1 MAGWQRLLDDG
12 RSRWAETFAE
22 SLAVVRGIAA
32 QPPPSAAGSVY
43 ELLGPGVSL
52 ADADFAAEIADAEA
66 REAAQRAALVPK
78 LERLVEEHE
87 RQLQSMYAA
96 VQASRASVRGLGAA
110 VAVDRGP
117 LGLSCSAAD
126 QSAAAAATVE
136 VRLCPMSRPLCL
148 PSSSAAS
155 QLVSPALRLQPP
167 TPSHGL
173 PPVVPGVRA
182 RVSAQGGGA
191 GAADKA
197 NRARGRP
204 GRRQRGRCRGQRAGH
219 VVGGAADAAACR
231 EYRHGAGGAE
241 RARARCERCGGG
253 LRRRATF
260 RGGHVSGARWI
271 KIPNPLD
278 RV

>member
-1 MAGWQRLLDDG
+1 MRHGGRRIISSHSCPLGSMEGWQRLLDDG

-136 VRLCPMSRPLCL
+136 VRLACPC
-148 PSSSAAS
+148 
-155 QLVSPALRLQPP
+155 
-167 TPSHGL
+167 H
-173 PPVVPGVRA
+173 
-182 RVSAQGGGA
+182 
-191 GAADKA
+191 
-197 NRARGRP
+197 
-204 GRRQRGRCRGQRAGH
+204 
-219 VVGGAADAAACR
+219 
-231 EYRHGAGGAE
+231 
-241 RARARCERCGGG
+241 ARC
-253 LRRRATF
+253 A
-260 RGGHVSGARWI
+260 S
-271 KIPNPLD
+271 PLAPPP
-278 RV
+278 RSS